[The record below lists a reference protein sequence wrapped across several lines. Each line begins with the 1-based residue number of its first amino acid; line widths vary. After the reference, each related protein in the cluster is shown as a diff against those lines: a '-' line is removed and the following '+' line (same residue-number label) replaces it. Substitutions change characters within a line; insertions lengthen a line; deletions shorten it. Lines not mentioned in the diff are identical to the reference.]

1 MGTRSRKRGYRKP
14 RETSGR
20 AQQARHCVAR
30 VVGEFRARSCRR
42 LYSDR
47 GTARARRD
55 QGTRAPR
62 ARRNWRRDTRRNRA
76 VGHDAEV
83 RRRAGRDSMSSS
95 AIPLK
100 DAATATRLAI
110 FDYGAGNLHSLV
122 KAISADSRQIS
133 VETDIRAAT
142 KADVLVL
149 PGVGA
154 FGAAAGA
161 MRSQQSYL
169 RSALSDG
176 LPCLGIC
183 LGMQL
188 LFDVSEE
195 AAGQGIGFIAGK
207 VTRLRTSKVP
217 HMGWN
222 DIEWRETAS
231 NWKNPRLQTAYFAN
245 AFVCEPDDESPI

>member
-1 MGTRSRKRGYRKP
+1 MTSRTNPPK
-14 RETSGR
+14 
-20 AQQARHCVAR
+20 
-30 VVGEFRARSCRR
+30 
-42 LYSDR
+42 
-47 GTARARRD
+47 
-55 QGTRAPR
+55 
-62 ARRNWRRDTRRNRA
+62 N
-76 VGHDAEV
+76 
-83 RRRAGRDSMSSS
+83 
-95 AIPLK
+95 
-100 DAATATRLAI
+100 AATATRLAI

-122 KAISADSRQIS
+122 KAISADNRQVS
-133 VETDIRAAT
+133 VEADIRVAA
-142 KADVLVL
+142 KADVLIL

-161 MRSQQSYL
+161 MRNQQSYL

-195 AAGQGIGFIAGK
+195 GAGDGVGFIAGK

-222 DIEWRETAS
+222 DIDWRETVS
-231 NWKNPRLQTAYFAN
+231 DGKNPRLQTAYFAN
-245 AFVCEPDDESPI
+245 AFVCEPDDESPILAWTTHEDARFASVVRSANTVGVQFHPEKSSSAGRAFVDAVIEDLSKCE

>member
-1 MGTRSRKRGYRKP
+1 
-14 RETSGR
+14 
-20 AQQARHCVAR
+20 
-30 VVGEFRARSCRR
+30 
-42 LYSDR
+42 
-47 GTARARRD
+47 
-55 QGTRAPR
+55 
-62 ARRNWRRDTRRNRA
+62 
-76 VGHDAEV
+76 
-83 RRRAGRDSMSSS
+83 MSSR

-100 DAATATRLAI
+100 NAATATRLAI

-122 KAISADSRQIS
+122 KAISAGNRQIS
-133 VETDIRAAT
+133 VETDIRAAA

-154 FGAAAGA
+154 FGAAAAA
-161 MRSQQSYL
+161 MHNHQSYL

-195 AAGQGIGFIAGK
+195 ATGEGVGFIAGK

-222 DIEWRETAS
+222 DIEWRATVS
-231 NWKNPRLQTAYFAN
+231 DGKNHRLQTAYFAN
-245 AFVCEPDDESPI
+245 AFVCEPEDETPILAWTTHEDATFASVVRSANTVGVQFHPEKSSSAGRAFVDAIIEDLSRCE